1 MGGPLTDQQGST
13 LRQFRLRARLTQ
25 EALAEASGVSVR
37 TIRGLE
43 SGARRNPQRSSL
55 QQLADAMGLSPG
67 DRELLMA
74 AVLGTPAAPGPRQL
88 PAPPTLFAGRRPDVA
103 ELTEM
108 LDQTSTV
115 VISGTGGVGKT
126 WLALHWANQE
136 SDRFPDGQLYV
147 NLRGF
152 DPSGR
157 PMNVEAAL
165 RGFLEGIGVP
175 PSEQPTDLHAQSALY
190 RSLLADR
197 RMLVL
202 IDNAVDSAQVVPL
215 LPGSG
220 STVIVTSRN
229 QLTGLVTSRGAR
241 RLTLDALPD
250 EDSTA
255 LLAAR
260 LGADRLAAEPDAAA
274 QLVRSCA
281 GMPLALGIVAGR
293 AQAHP
298 EFPLAELADE
308 LREMR
313 LNALD
318 EDDELASVR
327 AVLSWST
334 TPLKPPMSR
343 LFTLLG
349 IVPGPD
355 IGVQA
360 AAALNG
366 QSVMDTR
373 RLLRALEQVSL
384 VQHHVPG
391 RYRMHDLV
399 RLYAAE
405 QTLPQA
411 EREAALHGLVTYYT
425 AGARAVNQS
434 LFPHRAP
441 SVVVHDAAVSHEFV
455 PSDADAAWAW
465 FHAEN
470 ACLVASARLAMTMGW
485 YAPVWEQA
493 YCLAPMR
500 TRQGYLHDDHETWR
514 MALAAAEHLGDT
526 VARGL
531 ALCGLGFAD
540 HHLND
545 NENAALHQQEAVD
558 LLATTDRTMEQ
569 AIAHSAL
576 SNALRPLD
584 RVQEG
589 LRHARRSL
597 ELLEPLGHPVLTAQ
611 ALSQVGEHQLDLGD
625 YAVGRATLERA
636 LAVFREHG
644 DTDSAAITL
653 SNIARSLRREG
664 EFAAALPL
672 YHEVLALYTAV
683 GNLANI
689 GAVHASIGDIQLAQ
703 GDRDGAAQ
711 SWRTALE
718 VHIAH
723 HQLSLAEETE
733 RKLAKLTPRV
743 PPSVT
748 PNV

>member
-1 MGGPLTDQQGST
+1 VADQQGTT

-55 QQLADAMGLSPG
+55 QQLADAMALSTD
-67 DRELLMA
+67 DREVLMA
-74 AVLGTPAAPGPRQL
+74 AVLGAPTSAAITSGPRQL
-88 PAPPTLFAGRRPDVA
+88 PASPTLFAGRQTEVA
-103 ELTEM
+103 ELTAM
-108 LDQTSTV
+108 LGRTASV
-115 VISGTGGVGKT
+115 VIAGTGGVGKT

-136 SDRFPDGQLYV
+136 SPRFPDGQLYV

-157 PMNVEAAL
+157 PMNAETAL
-165 RGFLEGIGVP
+165 RGFLEGVGVQ
-175 PSEQPTDLHAQSALY
+175 PSEQPTELDAQAALY
-190 RSLLADR
+190 RSLLAGR

-229 QLTGLVTSRGAR
+229 QLTGLVAAHGAR
-241 RLTLDALPD
+241 RLTLDALPK

-274 QLVRSCA
+274 QLVDSCA

-298 EFPLAELADE
+298 EFPLAALADE
-308 LREMR
+308 LRETR

-343 LFTLLG
+343 LFALLG
-349 IVPGPD
+349 IAPGPD

-366 QSVMDTR
+366 QSVVDTR
-373 RLLRALEQVSL
+373 RLLRVLEQVSL
-384 VQHHVPG
+384 VQQHVPG

-411 EREAALHGLVTYYT
+411 EREAALGRLVSYHTS
-425 AGARAVNQS
+425 GAHAVNQL

-441 SVVVHDAAVSHEFV
+441 AVITHAAAPPLEYS
-455 PSDADAAWAW
+455 PPDADAAWAW
-465 FHAEN
+465 FRAEN
-470 ACLVASARLAMTMGW
+470 ASLMAGARLAMGMGW
-485 YAPVWEQA
+485 PAAAWQQA
-493 YCLAPMR
+493 WCLAPLR
-500 TRQGYLHDDHETWR
+500 ARQGFLHDDHEAWR
-514 MALAAAEHLGDT
+514 MALAAAEQIGDT
-526 VARGL
+526 AGRGL

-540 HHLND
+540 LHLSD
-545 NENAALHQQEAVD
+545 YENAVVHQRQAVD
-558 LLATTDRTMEQ
+558 LLASTDRDMEQ

-584 RVQEG
+584 RLPEG
-589 LRHARRSL
+589 LVHARRSL
-597 ELLEPLGHPVLTAQ
+597 ELLEPLGNPVLTAQ
-611 ALSQVGEHQLDLGD
+611 ALSQVGEHQVAMGET
-625 YAVGRATLERA
+625 VIGRATLERA

-644 DTDSAAITL
+644 DIDSAAITL
-653 SNIARSLRREG
+653 STIAKSLRQEG
-664 EFAAALPL
+664 QLAAALPIC
-672 YHEVLALYTAV
+672 HEVLALYAAV
-683 GNLANI
+683 GNHAYL
-689 GAVHASIGDIQLAQ
+689 GVVHDSIGDILLAM
-703 GDRDGAAQ
+703 GDRGGAAQ
-711 SWRTALE
+711 SWRLAIELR
-718 VHIAH
+718 VAH
-723 HQLSLAEETE
+723 HQLTEAKSIE
-733 RKLAKLTPRV
+733 RKLAELA
-743 PPSVT
+743 S
-748 PNV
+748 